1 MGQICRQSEISFG
14 ARVQNRLQRHL
25 KKLIRTAN
33 YGSRIHEFRLRGKH
47 PLRLLGTPNDPGID
61 IKDPDRKITDLP
73 DDWQG
78 ENRDRREQEYLH
90 SFCWLR
96 DLNQQGDRKAARQK
110 AIALT
115 RDWLKDF
122 DCWHEVAWA
131 ADILGQRIFYW
142 LAYAPL
148 ILDSTDLVYRS
159 KMLNCL
165 ARQAR
170 HLHYI
175 GDDGLRGL
183 SRIEA
188 VTGLMLAGLYIPH
201 GESWLK
207 KATGLLDRALMGE
220 ILADGGEVSRN
231 PQDMLD
237 ILQYLVVIRAS
248 LRAMG
253 HDLPA
258 RLVQTIPL
266 MAGML
271 DALRHGDGALAL
283 FNGAKE
289 RTAAEL
295 DTVLSLAG
303 LSLAR
308 ALARGDKTEISP
320 AIGEKSGFRRL
331 QRGATVVILDAG
343 PPADMVV
350 SKNCHAGT
358 LSFEMSDGPQRII
371 VNCGSA
377 KQGSEDDLYRLCRS
391 TAAHST
397 LIVKDRNSSEIR
409 KDGLI
414 GCGPAQV
421 TSKIT
426 LPEQGPGLVEA
437 GHDGY
442 LSRFGVL
449 HRRTIYISEAGD
461 DVRGED
467 ILDRGKNG
475 GKSQQAVGYDIRFH
489 LHPAVSLT
497 RQEAPDRLLLGV
509 QGAHYWQFH
518 CAGGQLAV
526 EESLYLGDGNTQTC
540 RQIVISGR
548 AGDEKTVIKWSL
560 RRMEQK
566 A

>member
-1 MGQICRQSEISFG
+1 MGQICRQSGISFG
-14 ARVQNRLQRHL
+14 ARVQNRLQKHL

-33 YGSRIHEFRLRGKH
+33 YGSRFHEFRLRGKH
-47 PLRLLGTPNDPGID
+47 PLRLLGTPNDPCID
-61 IKDPDRKITDLP
+61 IKDPDSKITDLP
-73 DDWQG
+73 DDWG
-78 ENRDRREQEYLH
+78 ENRGRTGQEYLH

-96 DLNQQGDRKAARQK
+96 TLNQLTDRKAARQK
-110 AIALT
+110 AITLT

-122 DCWHEVAWA
+122 DRWHEMAWA
-131 ADILGQRIFYW
+131 ADILGLRIFYW
-142 LAYAPL
+142 LVYAPL
-148 ILDSTDLVYRS
+148 LLDSTDLVYRS

-183 SRIEA
+183 KRIEA
-188 VTGLMLAGLYIPH
+188 VSGLMLAGLYIPH

-207 KATGLLDRALMGE
+207 KALGLLDRALIGE
-220 ILADGGEVSRN
+220 IIADGGEVSRN
-231 PQDMLD
+231 PEDMLD

-258 RLVQTIPL
+258 RLAQAIPL

-283 FNGAKE
+283 FNGAGE

-295 DTVLSLAG
+295 DTVLSLA
-303 LSLAR
+303 
-308 ALARGDKTEISP
+308 RGDKTEISP
-320 AIGEKSGFRRL
+320 IIGEKSGFRRL
-331 QRGATVVILDAG
+331 QRGATAVILDAG
-343 PPADMVV
+343 PPADIAV
-350 SKNCHAGT
+350 SRKCHAGT

-377 KQGSEDDLYRLCRS
+377 KQGSGDDLYRLCRS

-397 LIVKDRNSSEIR
+397 LVVKDRNSSEIR

-414 GCGPAQV
+414 GCGPTRV

-475 GKSQQAVGYDIRFH
+475 RKSRQAVGYDIRFH
-489 LHPAVSLT
+489 LHPAISIT
-497 RQEAPDRLLLGV
+497 RQEAPDRLLLG
-509 QGAHYWQFH
+509 GPGSHYWQFH
-518 CAGGQLAV
+518 CTGGRLAV
-526 EESLYLGDGNTQTC
+526 EESLYLGDGRSVQTC
-540 RQIVISGR
+540 QQIVISGKAR
-548 AGDEKTVIKWSL
+548 DEKTVIKWSL